1 MQSNNFD
8 TLKLLELQLS
18 QDQNERQNAQNLL
31 DEALKSDHGM
41 EILNQLL

>member
-31 DEALKSDHGM
+31 DEALKSDQGM